1 MKNIIF
7 VYDNLEKI
15 EDLIEVSSNTSA
27 NIILTKSLQSGIKF
41 NKREKADLFII
52 DSSFHFSE
60 NNIELLKEHLNCI
73 RPLIIENK
81 IDEFKDFF
89 ISKKKLISNLRK
101 STKIL
106 DKNQKKSFRK
116 TPVVFRSETKFKN
129 EIKAEVRRAKR
140 YRYPLSV
147 VLFKYELERDID
159 DLIEYFS
166 GKVREFDYLWVIS
179 ENKFAMVLP
188 HTAWNGAQILSNR
201 LVKHVSEKYNFK
213 ICSLKN
219 QILSF
224 KRVENDE
231 TFIFRIDR
239 AIDNEFQEI
248 NRKIDFYIW
257 KDELFNEFSEAKTIR
272 IFNRYKG
279 MLVSHDA
286 DIIYINGSLHLH
298 NIRAI
303 QQNII
308 DKEKVTYFY
317 SSSIDKTICAGIESL
332 HKENRHA
339 ILSSYEIV
347 DPVFTKTNI
356 AKLSIEENIDVLIF
370 LDNSDEV
377 IKTKLYELSLDDLT
391 VFSETQT
398 HLQENQAIY
407 IEFSIS
413 IRDKIYKIKSNSHIL
428 QVEIGDNISYFTI
441 NLKTSLKDNMKI
453 SEFLSIKQ
461 ISFIKELKS

>member
-15 EDLIEVSSNTSA
+15 EDLIEISSNTSA

-60 NNIELLKEHLNCI
+60 NKIELLKEHLNCI
-73 RPLIIENK
+73 KPLIIENK

-89 ISKKKLISNLRK
+89 ISKKKLIANIRK

-106 DKNQKKSFRK
+106 DENQKKSFRK
-116 TPVVFRSETKFKN
+116 TPVVFRSEAKFKN

-147 VLFKYELERDID
+147 VLFKYELEKDID

-213 ICSLKN
+213 ICALKN

-231 TFIFRIDR
+231 TFIFQIDH
-239 AIDNEFQEI
+239 AIDNEFREI
-248 NRKIDFYIW
+248 NREIDFYVW
-257 KDELFNEFSEAKTIR
+257 KDELFNEFAEAKTIR

-317 SSSIDKTICAGIESL
+317 SSSIDKTIRAGIESL

-339 ILSSYEIV
+339 VLSSYEIV

-356 AKLSIEENIDVLIF
+356 AKLSIEEDIDVFIY
-370 LDNSDEV
+370 LDDSDEV

-407 IEFSIS
+407 IEFRIS
-413 IRDKIYKIKSNSHIL
+413 IRDKIYKIESNSHIL
-428 QVEIGDNISYFTI
+428 QV
-441 NLKTSLKDNMKI
+441 
-453 SEFLSIKQ
+453 
-461 ISFIKELKS
+461 